1 MRKENIGY
9 LLKQLNDRIKIY
21 ADASLKK
28 NNVTFSQTIVLE
40 FIHSQGGETT
50 QKEIEDYLGVAH
62 PTVVGLVSRLEKNG
76 FLTCFTDQEDRR
88 NKIVRITEYAKK
100 FGDAMQAEMD
110 TTEQRLIS
118 GLSENEISEL
128 RRMLR
133 ILYRNME

>member
-1 MRKENIGY
+1 MRKDNIGY

-40 FIHSQGGETT
+40 FINSQGGETT

-76 FLTCFTDQEDRR
+76 FLTCFTDQENRR
-88 NKIVRITEYAKK
+88 NKIVCITEYARKL
-100 FGDAMQAEMD
+100 GDAMQAEMD

-118 GLSENEISEL
+118 GLSENEIAEL

>member
-76 FLTCFTDQEDRR
+76 FLTCFTGQEDRR

-118 GLSENEISEL
+118 GLSENEIAEL

>member
-1 MRKENIGY
+1 MRKDNIGY

-76 FLTCFTDQEDRR
+76 FLTCFTDQENRR
-88 NKIVRITEYAKK
+88 NKIVCITEYARKL
-100 FGDAMQAEMD
+100 GDAMQAEMD

-118 GLSENEISEL
+118 GLSENEIAEL